1 MALKLLN
8 IKYIECKCI
17 RSYVGDPKDWENQE
31 VEDIRDIDG
40 RKIFSAY
47 RDYTTCP
54 ECVDKESRNAS

>member
-47 RDYTTCP
+47 RDYKIGRAH
-54 ECVDKESRNAS
+54 V